1 MARLNEAPLPTE
13 SIDSLKR
20 RFVRQNRELAK
31 NNSAQCLRIRTL
43 ECDVSRLLSEN
54 LNLREEI
61 LRLQTELSAAQS
73 NLSPSSLACVKEQL
87 EAKLRDFGALI
98 SEIGN
103 PRSQDTTISKRHIDP
118 SSWRPEIPIAALSS
132 QSNRLSS
139 VFEEQASPGGRLHQE
154 NLPVPRFSDQSN
166 ESPDLGP
173 PPVARFDCEDP
184 IKFDPEPHA
193 DSELADNSNEGDT
206 IPVSVNLET
215 RRKRRENY
223 SKPDANPTTLP
234 SSAAEEDAPIAQT
247 RPAAKRKLSLR
258 DADEKPTAPVKDDF
272 LFSRRSSVNGDAK
285 KLPSNS
291 DLSSNVSETDSN
303 VSTGEV
309 LRIPPRAER
318 RVLGDKSVNMSPRKG
333 AGNRGGK
340 DDLSKPENPVKPLKE
355 SGRGSGRERKPRTS
369 SIKPLQ
375 SSDPVV
381 QTIELPPPDI
391 ERIHEMPPKTPA
403 PDIFSPTPSE
413 PSASRPDGRDT
424 PPPSSRRAKA
434 AVNYAEPNLISKMRR
449 PGKDFANAVEL
460 NARRSMS
467 EALGSESTKHIR
479 TVVIKHEEGR
489 DPDWRS
495 LPPGDD
501 LEHPEPGSPLGRKGG
516 SDQRDEQSA
525 IQESASGRT
534 IAALIAN
541 HGQTKRAMVGEAMVK
556 AEEPSSNVED
566 MDVYDFKDSS
576 PPDLEI
582 EKGGVKSGS
591 RRHSSMVGSVRRDV
605 TKRRASRVQTQ
616 LPDGDELEEDTT
628 GPEAMRKPER
638 AMARRRSMMV

>member
-1 MARLNEAPLPTE
+1 
-13 SIDSLKR
+13 
-20 RFVRQNRELAK
+20 
-31 NNSAQCLRIRTL
+31 
-43 ECDVSRLLSEN
+43 
-54 LNLREEI
+54 
-61 LRLQTELSAAQS
+61 
-73 NLSPSSLACVKEQL
+73 
-87 EAKLRDFGALI
+87 
-98 SEIGN
+98 
-103 PRSQDTTISKRHIDP
+103 
-118 SSWRPEIPIAALSS
+118 
-132 QSNRLSS
+132 
-139 VFEEQASPGGRLHQE
+139 
-154 NLPVPRFSDQSN
+154 
-166 ESPDLGP
+166 
-173 PPVARFDCEDP
+173 
-184 IKFDPEPHA
+184 
-193 DSELADNSNEGDT
+193 
-206 IPVSVNLET
+206 
-215 RRKRRENY
+215 
-223 SKPDANPTTLP
+223 
-234 SSAAEEDAPIAQT
+234 
-247 RPAAKRKLSLR
+247 
-258 DADEKPTAPVKDDF
+258 
-272 LFSRRSSVNGDAK
+272 
-285 KLPSNS
+285 
-291 DLSSNVSETDSN
+291 
-303 VSTGEV
+303 
-309 LRIPPRAER
+309 
-318 RVLGDKSVNMSPRKG
+318 MSPRKG

-424 PPPSSRRAKA
+424 PPPSTLKSANSGSSALNGASRPSRRAKA